1 MPLLALSA
9 GPRRTYANQP
19 LSAKTIAIVV
29 LAHVGVLALLMAP
42 SRLKQTEPSVVSV
55 RMIAAQAM
63 PMAAPEPAKP
73 QPRPKITPKPKPIPV
88 KQAPVLAAAP
98 ISTAPAI
105 TEAPIVIPAP
115 AHPSPAPV
123 AVQSGATQASAK
135 PAGEPAPF
143 VQARFDAGY
152 LQNPAPTYPAISR
165 RLGEE
170 GRVMLRVFVENNG
183 LPSKL
188 EIRTSSGSSRLDQSA
203 LEAVQRWKFVPARRG
218 DEAVAAWVVVPIVFN
233 LRG

>member
-9 GPRRTYANQP
+9 GPSRAYANQP

-42 SRLKQTEPSVVSV
+42 SQLQKSAPSVLSV
-55 RMIAAQAM
+55 RMIAPQAM
-63 PMAAPEPAKP
+63 PMAAPEPPKPQPKITP
-73 QPRPKITPKPKPIPV
+73 QPRPKPAPPKP
-88 KQAPVLAAAP
+88 APVLAAMP
-98 ISTAPAI
+98 VSMAPAAV
-105 TEAPIVIPAP
+105 EAPALAPPAPSTPAP
-115 AHPSPAPV
+115 AATE
-123 AVQSGATQASAK
+123 SGAAH
-135 PAGEPAPF
+135 AGSKNTSDAAPF

-170 GRVMLRVFVENNG
+170 GRVMLRVFVESNG

-203 LEAVQRWKFVPARRG
+203 LDAVQRWKFVPARRG